1 MTEFYRTEKVNDR
14 ITAIRSL
21 TGEIMYLIE
30 GKDKA
35 ALIDTCLG
43 VGHLKKT
50 VEALTDRP
58 VTVLLTHGHL
68 DHAMGAPEFET
79 VYMNHADREVY
90 EAMAPLEERNNYIR
104 GNLGGK
110 LPDFSPE
117 DYVPVSP
124 MNFRDLKDGDSF
136 DLGGV
141 HVDAYALAGHTK
153 GTMVFL
159 IREERIMVLGDAC
172 NPATFLF
179 DKNSL
184 TVEEYRKS
192 LQEFQ
197 QRHKGSYDRVFL
209 CHQVMELGPELVDNV
224 IEVCD
229 DILAGKTDDQPFEFM
244 GQVNW
249 IAKAV
254 KEGFQRVDG
263 KIGNIIYSKDR
274 IKGDSHE

>member
-14 ITAIRSL
+14 ITGIRSL

-58 VTVLLTHGHL
+58 ITVLLTHGHL

-90 EAMAPLEERNNYIR
+90 EAMAPFEERNNYIR

-124 MNFRDLKDGDSF
+124 MNFHDLKDGDSF

-184 TVEEYRKS
+184 TVEEYRKG

-197 QRHKGSYDRVFL
+197 QRHKGSYDKVFL

-254 KEGFQRVDG
+254 KEGFRRVDG

>member
-58 VTVLLTHGHL
+58 ITVLLTHGHL

-90 EAMAPLEERNNYIR
+90 EAMAQFEERNNYIR

-124 MNFRDLKDGDSF
+124 MNFHDLKDGDSF

-184 TVEEYRKS
+184 TVEEYRKG

-197 QRHKGSYDRVFL
+197 QRHKGSYDKVFL

-254 KEGFQRVDG
+254 KEGFRRVDG

>member
-58 VTVLLTHGHL
+58 ITVLLTHGHL

-90 EAMAPLEERNNYIR
+90 EAMAPFEERNNYIR

-110 LPDFSPE
+110 LPDFSFE
-117 DYVPVSP
+117 VYVPVSP
-124 MNFRDLKDGDSF
+124 MNFHDLKDGDSF

-184 TVEEYRKS
+184 TVEEYRKG

-197 QRHKGSYDRVFL
+197 QRHKGSYDKVFL

-254 KEGFQRVDG
+254 KEGFRRVDG

>member
-124 MNFRDLKDGDSF
+124 MNFHDLKDGDSF

-244 GQVNW
+244 GQVSW

>member
-35 ALIDTCLG
+35 VLIDTCLG

-50 VEALTDRP
+50 VEALTDQP
-58 VTVLLTHGHL
+58 VIVLLTHGHL

-90 EAMAPLEERNNYIR
+90 EAMAPFEERNHYIR

-124 MNFRDLKDGDSF
+124 MNFHDLKDGDSF
-136 DLGGV
+136 DLGGG

-184 TVEEYRKS
+184 TVEEYRRS

-244 GQVNW
+244 GRVNW

-263 KIGNIIYSKDR
+263 KTGNIIYSKDR
-274 IKGDSHE
+274 IRGDAHE

>member
-124 MNFRDLKDGDSF
+124 MNFHDLKDGDSF

-159 IREERIMVLGDAC
+159 IREERIMILGDAC

>member
-1 MTEFYRTEKVNDR
+1 MTEFNRTEKVNDR

-58 VTVLLTHGHL
+58 ITVLLTHGHL

-90 EAMAPLEERNNYIR
+90 EAMAPFEERNNYIR

-124 MNFRDLKDGDSF
+124 MNFHDLKDGDSF

-184 TVEEYRKS
+184 TVEEYRKG

-197 QRHKGSYDRVFL
+197 QRHKGSYDKVFL

-254 KEGFQRVDG
+254 KEGFRRVDG

>member
-1 MTEFYRTEKVNDR
+1 M
-14 ITAIRSL
+14 I
-21 TGEIMYLIE
+21 
-30 GKDKA
+30 
-35 ALIDTCLG
+35 
-43 VGHLKKT
+43 
-50 VEALTDRP
+50 
-58 VTVLLTHGHL
+58 
-68 DHAMGAPEFET
+68 
-79 VYMNHADREVY
+79 
-90 EAMAPLEERNNYIR
+90 
-104 GNLGGK
+104 
-110 LPDFSPE
+110 
-117 DYVPVSP
+117 
-124 MNFRDLKDGDSF
+124 
-136 DLGGV
+136 
-141 HVDAYALAGHTK
+141 
-153 GTMVFL
+153 
-159 IREERIMVLGDAC
+159 LGDAC

>member
-124 MNFRDLKDGDSF
+124 MNFHDLKDGDSF

-229 DILAGKTDDQPFEFM
+229 DILTGKTDDQPFEFM

>member
-35 ALIDTCLG
+35 VLIDTCLG

-124 MNFRDLKDGDSF
+124 MNFHDLKDGDSF

-229 DILAGKTDDQPFEFM
+229 DILTGKTDDQPFEFM

>member
-58 VTVLLTHGHL
+58 ITVLLTHGHL

-90 EAMAPLEERNNYIR
+90 EAMAPFEERNNYIR

-124 MNFRDLKDGDSF
+124 MNFHDLKDGDSF

-184 TVEEYRKS
+184 TVEEYRKG

-197 QRHKGSYDRVFL
+197 QRHKGSYDKVFL

-254 KEGFQRVDG
+254 KEGFRRVDG

>member
-1 MTEFYRTEKVNDR
+1 
-14 ITAIRSL
+14 
-21 TGEIMYLIE
+21 
-30 GKDKA
+30 
-35 ALIDTCLG
+35 
-43 VGHLKKT
+43 
-50 VEALTDRP
+50 
-58 VTVLLTHGHL
+58 
-68 DHAMGAPEFET
+68 
-79 VYMNHADREVY
+79 
-90 EAMAPLEERNNYIR
+90 MAPFEERNNYIR

-124 MNFRDLKDGDSF
+124 MNFHDLKDGDSF

-184 TVEEYRKS
+184 TVEEYRKG

-197 QRHKGSYDRVFL
+197 QRHKGSYDKVFL

-254 KEGFQRVDG
+254 KEGFRRVDG